1 VRQREAAAGSDRA
14 QRRQRSLADR
24 KHEIVT
30 AAASVFD
37 RDGYGSTSMDDI
49 ARTVGIAK
57 PTLYHYFS
65 SKDEILTSIHEEFID
80 LLLDRHDRRVSSAVP
95 VQEMLLESMVDIL
108 ELMETHRGHVRVFFE
123 NHRELPAQSRDSI
136 RRKRDRYENAV
147 ADAIAANVAAGSFRA
162 VDAHLAA
169 LAVFGMC
176 NWAYQWYRPSGP
188 YRPREIAVQFWDM
201 LLRGLD
207 CCHAAG
213 DTTAVVSSSM

>member
-1 VRQREAAAGSDRA
+1 MPCRPSPATACGSCAPRARRPQVRSPSPASEARDRRVQPVRQREAAAGSDRA

-80 LLLDRHDRRVSSAVP
+80 LLLDR
-95 VQEMLLESMVDIL
+95 
-108 ELMETHRGHVRVFFE
+108 
-123 NHRELPAQSRDSI
+123 
-136 RRKRDRYENAV
+136 
-147 ADAIAANVAAGSFRA
+147 
-162 VDAHLAA
+162 
-169 LAVFGMC
+169 
-176 NWAYQWYRPSGP
+176 
-188 YRPREIAVQFWDM
+188 
-201 LLRGLD
+201 
-207 CCHAAG
+207 
-213 DTTAVVSSSM
+213 